1 MHRYGTLDV
10 AARAALAPL
19 LKGLKAEAW
28 TLKGVQV
35 LDARTEIDTAPA
47 DALVPPALRPGIPA
61 YGSLAVSR
69 VPDSP
74 AGPFQLA
81 ELRVG
86 VRVGSIAGFFLIG
99 AVCDSPAAAA
109 ALSEERGFP
118 IRLGEIALEE
128 LYHQVTAR
136 VTVEGRTAL
145 ELRLTERHPLP
156 GTRLNLPSLIT
167 LAREGCQPL
176 LLSTPTQIAYAQPD
190 GGRHEI
196 LAFDGSLFGAGDH
209 FRPVFPMSA
218 SFGTCELTLGSPDFT
233 MDPEQP
239 AQDTIAAV
247 G

>member
-10 AARAALAPL
+10 AARAAAAPA
-19 LKGLKAEAW
+19 LKTLKAEAW

-61 YGSLAVSR
+61 YGSLAVMR
-69 VPDSP
+69 VPESP
-74 AGPFQLA
+74 AGPYQLA

-86 VRVGSIAGFFLIG
+86 VRVGPIAGFFLVG
-99 AVCDSPAAAA
+99 AICDSPAAVT
-109 ALSEERGFP
+109 ALREERGFSV
-118 IRLGEIALEE
+118 RLGEIALEE
-128 LYHQVTAR
+128 FYHQVTAR
-136 VTVEGRTAL
+136 VSVEGRAAL

-167 LAREGCQPL
+167 LARQGGQPV
-176 LLSTPTQIAYAQPD
+176 LLSTPTRIAYAQPD

-196 LAFDGSLFGAGDH
+196 LAFDGSLFGAGDA

-218 SFGTCELTLGSPDFT
+218 TFGTCELTLGAPDFT
-233 MDPEQP
+233 MDPEHP
-239 AQDTIAAV
+239 APDTLAAV

>member
-10 AARAALAPL
+10 AARAAAAPV
-19 LKGLKAEAW
+19 LKGLQTAPW

-35 LDARTEIDTAPA
+35 LDARTEIDTGPA

-61 YGSLAVSR
+61 YGSLSVMR
-69 VPDSP
+69 VPESP

-86 VRVGSIAGFFLIG
+86 VRVGAIAGFFLVG
-99 AVCDSPAAAA
+99 AICDSPAAAA
-109 ALSEERGFP
+109 ALGEEHGFP
-118 IRLGEIALEE
+118 VRLGEIALEE
-128 LYHQVTAR
+128 LYHQVTAK
-136 VTVEGRTAL
+136 VSVEGRTAL
-145 ELRLTERHPLP
+145 QLRLTERHPLP

-167 LAREGCQPL
+167 LARQGSKPL
-176 LLSTPTQIAYAQPD
+176 RLSTPTQIAYAQPD
-190 GGRHEI
+190 GGRHQI

-209 FRPVFPMSA
+209 FRPVFPMS
-218 SFGTCELTLGSPDFT
+218 STFGTADLTLGSPDFT
-233 MDPEQP
+233 MDPEHP

>member
-10 AARAALAPL
+10 AARAAAAPA
-19 LKGLKAEAW
+19 LKSLKAEAW
-28 TLKGVQV
+28 TLTGVQV

-61 YGSLAVSR
+61 YGSLSVMR

-74 AGPFQLA
+74 SGPYQLA

-86 VRVGSIAGFFLIG
+86 VRVGPIAGFFLVG

-109 ALSEERGFP
+109 ALAEQRGFP
-118 IRLGEIALEE
+118 IRLGEIRMEE

-136 VTVEGRTAL
+136 VSVEGRTAL
-145 ELRLTERHPLP
+145 ELRLAERHPLP
-156 GTRLNLPSLIT
+156 GTRLILPSLIT
-167 LAREGCQPL
+167 LAQEGGKPL

-196 LAFDGSLFGAGDH
+196 LAFDGSLFGAGEH

-218 SFGTCELTLGSPDFT
+218 TFGTCELTLGAPDFT
-233 MDPEQP
+233 MDPEHP